1 MALEDGELPS
11 AAAPAD
17 YQALSLEAAEAG
29 FYRYFDRVPE
39 GVRYVDRYGSK
50 YDSGAAGDEGR
61 SRIFV
66 HTERD
71 RDGAAHTF
79 ACYVRKFPGHRSFEA
94 VEVHRLTRAGR
105 LARDYTGTDYE
116 FWTGM
121 REEESER
128 GVGGDGSGGDG
139 IGDAARGSGVGSVP
153 SERLRK
159 TYVGF
164 LELADHIRDALQNPT
179 LDWHEGLPH
188 LGNAVDIDG
197 RQCTLNSIGE
207 MEVVYVEAETGANGR
222 RRGREWRGGEYGFMI
237 DGRIFTGEEVAL
249 MSSAHEGWKMQ
260 YRFADP
266 SDRPLRRG
274 EYLMPVQLGE
284 KELVTEASELLNLFT
299 SDGRFISEH
308 DEKNFGILFEKEVL
322 KKLKLYHENNPRGYG
337 KLAGMKIIERLGWI
351 EGTERQAELVREV
364 VGR

>member
-1 MALEDGELPS
+1 MGS
-11 AAAPAD
+11 GV
-17 YQALSLEAAEAG
+17 AE
-29 FYRYFDRVPE
+29 
-39 GVRYVDRYGSK
+39 
-50 YDSGAAGDEGR
+50 DEGR

-94 VEVHRLTRAGR
+94 VEVHRLTKAGR

-116 FWTGM
+116 FRTGM
-121 REEESER
+121 REEENKRS
-128 GVGGDGSGGDG
+128 VGGDGG
-139 IGDAARGSGVGSVP
+139 IGDAARGGGVGSVP

-159 TYVGF
+159 TYIGF

-179 LDWHEGLPH
+179 LDWHEGFPH
-188 LGNAVDIDG
+188 LGNAVDIGG
-197 RQCTLNSIGE
+197 RQCTLESIGE
-207 MEVVYVEAETGANGR
+207 MEVVYVEAEPGAIGR
-222 RRGREWRGGEYGFMI
+222 QRRREWRGGEHGFMI

-249 MSSAHEGWKMQ
+249 MSSVHEGWKMQ
-260 YRFADP
+260 YRFSDP

-284 KELVTEASELLNLFT
+284 KELVTEVSELLNLFT

-308 DEKNFGILFEKEVL
+308 DERNFGILFEKEVL
-322 KKLKLYHENNPRGYG
+322 KKLKLYHESNPRGYG
-337 KLAGMKIIERLGWI
+337 KLAGMKIIERLWWI
-351 EGTERQAELVREV
+351 EGTERQVEKVREAV
-364 VGR
+364 RR